1 MVKTPRAGSLYSR
14 NVSLARLNAQKNAE
28 TQAFLQGSKLR
39 LTGYRK
45 VNGAMCLWVRRPET

>member
-1 MVKTPRAGSLYSR
+1 MVKTPRAGSLRSR

-45 VNGAMCLWVRRPET
+45 VNGAMSLWVRRPET